1 MDHVGYTTTFTIRTA
16 GLSHISETHNHVAD
30 DVKCPYSIGNN
41 MKVLIS
47 GSVWRWGSF
56 GDQCM
61 AYGLLPNRDQ
71 YGASPPGL
79 SYLLATCRA
88 STHMEIRMTLRS
100 SSTGILPKK

>member
-1 MDHVGYTTTFTIRTA
+1 
-16 GLSHISETHNHVAD
+16 
-30 DVKCPYSIGNN
+30 

-47 GSVWRWGSF
+47 GSVWRGGRF

-71 YGASPPGL
+71 YRASPPGL
-79 SYLLATCRA
+79 SYLVATCGA

-100 SSTGILPKK
+100 SSTGILPKKMTCFAGVTHSRPDSFPTTICA